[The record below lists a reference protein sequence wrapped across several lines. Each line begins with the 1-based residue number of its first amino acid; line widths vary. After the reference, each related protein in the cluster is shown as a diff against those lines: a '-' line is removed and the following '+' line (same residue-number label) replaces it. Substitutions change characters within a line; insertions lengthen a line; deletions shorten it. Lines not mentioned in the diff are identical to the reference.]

1 MLKILFAHK
10 FKVVSILFF
19 VLMLVLVR
27 AYENSLFYDP
37 FLEYFKKDFNNLPLP
52 QYNSLYLVIGL
63 AFRYGLNS
71 VLSLGIIYSVFK
83 DSNMIKFVSIL
94 YTLFFVFL
102 MFSFFLIIYVYEN
115 QNNMMLFYIRRF
127 LIQPIFVLLFIPAFY
142 YQMKKK

>member
-10 FKVVSILFF
+10 LRVVSILFF
-19 VLMLVLVR
+19 ILMLVLVR
-27 AYENSLFYDP
+27 TYENSLFYDP

-52 QYNSLYLVIGL
+52 QYNSFYLVIGL

-71 VLSLGIIYSVFK
+71 LLSLGIIYSVFNEI
-83 DSNMIKFVSIL
+83 NMIKFVSIL

-102 MFSFFLIIYVYEN
+102 IISFFLIIYFYGNE
-115 QNNMMLFYIRRF
+115 NNMMLFYIRRF

>member
-52 QYNSLYLVIGL
+52 QYNPLYLVIGL

-71 VLSLGIIYSVFK
+71 LLSLGIIYSVFK
-83 DSNMIKFVSIL
+83 DVNMIKFVSIL